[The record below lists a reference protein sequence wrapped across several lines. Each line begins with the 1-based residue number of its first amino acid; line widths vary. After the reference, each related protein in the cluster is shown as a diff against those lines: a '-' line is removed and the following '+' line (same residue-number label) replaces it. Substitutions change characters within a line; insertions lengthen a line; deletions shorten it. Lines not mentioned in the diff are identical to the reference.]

1 MVTRTKSGAE
11 KNAATCTSSSRL
23 NKSQQAQLRA
33 LQTNQWWP
41 FNRADPKVLS
51 VMHRSTVE
59 RGTRT
64 IDAPEALF

>member
-1 MVTRTKSGAE
+1 MTARTKSGAE
-11 KNAATCTSSSRL
+11 KSAATCISSSRL

-33 LQTNQWWP
+33 LQTRTWWP
-41 FNRADPKVLS
+41 FDRADPKVLS

-59 RGTRT
+59 RGTRM